1 MVSPVLRADYVILF
15 HKNLHRYLFL
25 SLGRA
30 DHYSQASLVLS
41 CPSSFFHV
49 QFLLTGMLSPKL
61 SPKLLKLRL
70 SSFEPILKNQQTDKQ
85 SISDLLY

>member
-1 MVSPVLRADYVILF
+1 MAPHSSTLAWKIPWTD
-15 HKNLHRYLFL
+15 FL

-30 DHYSQASLVLS
+30 DRYSQASLVLS
-41 CPSSFFHV
+41 RPSSFFHV

-61 SPKLLKLRL
+61 SLKLLKLGL